1 MTNIT
6 GNIIP
11 SSGGLT
17 ETQEAT
23 LEHFEYHEASRKL
36 KANRAIETTLN
47 SLYLGEQHKMSSGA
61 ENIFFTNLTSNINWY
76 PVWGGLKDQ
85 SVVENQDSS
94 GYIPPSGRVYSDM
107 ISTELGGNPHA
118 SNSIGYIGDNPFT
131 VNISGLGITTVCAE
145 DVPTNCRL
153 LYELRE
159 GGATGNKVYI
169 QELQHEQPLSDGD
182 YLHWYFDHPVEINA
196 GMTIHAAI
204 YKIDNANEANLGTL
218 LVRQGDDGT
227 GRYWATV
234 HNRTFEDKDIEF
246 ISPYLK
252 YSEMDFSLDPTGTTV
267 VFTNPTTD
275 EVLQPHPVNFLK
287 AIEVDGSIQI
297 KVKDGAKVF
306 IESLAV
312 TGAYIEG
319 TLVNSDVAL
328 AVNQLN
334 ALFSQTGGSTGQAPV
349 ITSGST
355 ITIQQ
360 GATLNYE
367 LTATDGV
374 AYEWS
379 GLPDGVI
386 TVVGNTRKLIG
397 GSELTTGT
405 YTITAKAINYYGVD
419 EVDIDIVVTSSFANT
434 KSMSFDQGDYLGGNA
449 SLLANILGRSGNGSG
464 SSDAWTIACWFK
476 PSTAANNKQTLFY
489 FGDNDITN
497 AGVIVLRFVGEYD
510 RLRFQYGS
518 DNSSLV
524 WVGADNGIPAD
535 TWSHIVVT
543 YDGGTT
549 GSSLGNLSD
558 YYSRFSIFV
567 NGTEVTNSGS
577 WSQDNYGYS
586 SGIDADNLRIGKEAS
601 GRTLREA
608 AKVDEVAVWDSDRSS
623 DISSIYNNGNAHEL
637 SLLTNPP
644 NHWWRMGDA
653 DLDSYPYIQDEGTEN
668 SCIFQMYN
676 MTAASIV
683 TDAP

>member
-6 GNIIP
+6 GNMVP
-11 SSGGLT
+11 SRGLT
-17 ETQEAT
+17 VTEENT
-23 LEHFEYHEASRKL
+23 LEHLEYDEASRKL

-85 SVVENQDSS
+85 SVVENQDAS

-107 ISTELGGNPHA
+107 ISTALGGNPHT
-118 SNSIGYIGDNPFT
+118 SNSIGYIGDNPFN

-145 DVPTNCRL
+145 AVPTDCRL
-153 LYELRE
+153 VYELRE
-159 GGATGNKVYI
+159 SGAAGNKVYI
-169 QELQHEQPLSDGD
+169 QELQHEEALSDGD
-182 YLHWYFDHPVEINA
+182 YLNWYFDHPVEIHA
-196 GMTIHAAI
+196 GQTIHAAI
-204 YKIDNANEANLGTL
+204 YKINNVTEENLGVL
-218 LVRQGDDGT
+218 QVRQGDDGT

-252 YSEMDFSLDPTGTTV
+252 YNEMDFSLDTTGTTV

-355 ITIQQ
+355 ITMQQ
-360 GATLNYE
+360 GDTLNYE

-379 GLPDGVI
+379 GLPDGVV
-386 TVVGNTRKLIG
+386 TVTGNTRKLIG
-397 GSELTTGT
+397 GSEVTQGT

-419 EVDIDIVVTSSFANT
+419 TQDITLTVSAPAFSMT
-434 KSMSFDQGDYLGGNA
+434 KSVNFEVQDFLGANA
-449 SLLANILGRSGNGSG
+449 ALLNNVLGRSGNGSG
-464 SSDAWTIACWFK
+464 SSEAWTISMWFK
-476 PSTAANNKQTLFY
+476 GGTNSNGQTVFY
-489 FGDNDITN
+489 FGAADTTN
-497 AGVIVLRFVGEYD
+497 GGYLELRFVGGTD
-510 RLRFQYGS
+510 RLRLRYGS
-518 DNSSLV
+518 NNNYIQLQTPTDSVPANV
-524 WVGADNGIPAD
+524 WK
-535 TWSHIVVT
+535 HIVVS

-549 GSSLGNLSD
+549 GSGSGSLSN
-558 YYSRFSIFV
+558 YYSRFKMYIDGV
-567 NGTEVTNSGS
+567 LQTTNNNHS
-577 WSQDNYGYS
+577 NYGWS
-586 SGIDADNLRIGKEAS
+586 NGITGQNLRVGKFS
-601 GRTLREA
+601 GGSTMRDCRVHDL
-608 AKVDEVAVWDSDRSS
+608 AVWDSDQSGNIS
-623 DISSIYNNGNAHEL
+623 DLYNNGNSQDL
-637 SLLTNPP
+637 SDLSTPP
-644 NHWWRMGDA
+644 SHWWRMGD
-653 DLDSYPYIQDEGTEN
+653 DDTFPNIQDNVGSAT
-668 SCIFQMYN
+668 FVMYN
-676 MTAASIV
+676 MTAANIV
-683 TDAP
+683 TDSP